1 VIDAICGLF
10 GHGRAVWSFSRSDP
24 GSLHCRD
31 LYGWKLHFA
40 RRDVGTKATVTVDHT
55 GCDSLYSTAADAST
69 AYFGGHE
76 RWADNPDDCDAAGP
90 GAVSASGMVGLNPAT
105 GAISFNP
112 TRARSLGADDMLVTS
127 TGLWIASDNFG
138 GSSMCGGVYGYAGIC
153 FLPCSN

>member
-55 GCDSLYSTAADAST
+55 GCDSLYSTAADTST
-69 AYFGGHE
+69 AYFGG
-76 RWADNPDDCDAAGP
+76 
-90 GAVSASGMVGLNPAT
+90 SGTCA
-105 GAISFNP
+105 
-112 TRARSLGADDMLVTS
+112 
-127 TGLWIASDNFG
+127 
-138 GSSMCGGVYGYAGIC
+138 GVYGYAGIC
-153 FLPCSN
+153 FLPYSN